1 MGMMSGK
8 KGYTYEYARPALTV
22 DCVVFGFGGGELEVL
37 LIERGLEPYAGW
49 WALPGGFVRVG
60 EDLGEAAG
68 RELSEEAG
76 IDAGYLEQ
84 LGAFGAPGRDPREH
98 VVSVAY
104 WALVRPGDYRLAA
117 ATDAVAARWH
127 GVGVLP
133 RLAFDHGEIVGVAV
147 ERLRARVRHQ
157 PVGFNL
163 LPEKFT
169 LTELQGLYEAILGE
183 GLDKRNFRKRV
194 LALDLLTALPEERRE
209 GAHRPAQLFRF
220 DPDKYARLERRGFH
234 FEL

>member
-1 MGMMSGK
+1 MAYRINQRLDGLPL
-8 KGYTYEYARPALTV
+8 RRNR
-22 DCVVFGFGGGELEVL
+22 
-37 LIERGLEPYAGW
+37 LIAEHGLN
-49 WALPGGFVRVG
+49 
-60 EDLGEAAG
+60 
-68 RELSEEAG
+68 
-76 IDAGYLEQ
+76 
-84 LGAFGAPGRDPREH
+84 
-98 VVSVAY
+98 
-104 WALVRPGDYRLAA
+104 RL
-117 ATDAVAARWH
+117 
-127 GVGVLP
+127 
-133 RLAFDHGEIVGVAV
+133 V

-194 LALDLLTALPEERRE
+194 LALDLLTALREERRE

-220 DPDKYARLERRGFH
+220 DPDKYAVLERRGFH

>member
-1 MGMMSGK
+1 
-8 KGYTYEYARPALTV
+8 
-22 DCVVFGFGGGELEVL
+22 
-37 LIERGLEPYAGW
+37 
-49 WALPGGFVRVG
+49 
-60 EDLGEAAG
+60 
-68 RELSEEAG
+68 
-76 IDAGYLEQ
+76 
-84 LGAFGAPGRDPREH
+84 
-98 VVSVAY
+98 
-104 WALVRPGDYRLAA
+104 
-117 ATDAVAARWH
+117 
-127 GVGVLP
+127 LP

-194 LALDLLTALPEERRE
+194 LALGMLTALPEERRE

-220 DPDKYARLERRGFH
+220 DPDKYAVLERRGFH